1 LSYKQQKFLRSNNF
15 YKAKGLLC
23 AKEMS
28 PLIDRFHSKSIGL
41 GRSLV
46 CFILNRL
53 VYRPRNQYAYI
64 NNHKGTK
71 SAYGTLQSDLFISII
86 SNKHRVNFTHQQKC
100 LHRISIVL
108 QKHIFTPSQN

>member
-1 LSYKQQKFLRSNNF
+1 VNILQLVLSYKFLRQKLLRSNNF
-15 YKAKGLLC
+15 YKAKGLLR

-46 CFILNRL
+46 CFISNRL

-71 SAYGTLQSDLFISII
+71 SAYGTLRNQTF
-86 SNKHRVNFTHQQKC
+86 
-100 LHRISIVL
+100 
-108 QKHIFTPSQN
+108 SQVSFLTNIA